1 MQKSFTPD
9 FLTKRTVKNR
19 GELPQFFIENDH
31 PPIIDP
37 AQFQLV
43 QEMIAEKSERRRGS
57 SIFTAKIRCGACG
70 SWYGSNVWHSN
81 DQYRRVIWQ
90 CYSKYENEERC
101 ETPHLM
107 EEQIREAFIR
117 AMNKVVDGKEFYLTE
132 LRTIAEM
139 LSDTSALEAAK
150 RSVVVQVA
158 AAADAIN
165 EAVSEN
171 ARIAQDQNEFRKRY
185 DALVGAY
192 REAEV
197 CQRAVEDQIEE
208 RKARK
213 EKIERFIRQVEAM
226 NGVVGEFSPAL
237 WASMVESVTVGKE
250 GQMVFLLTCGTEVE
264 VTVQVGMEV
273 WGGARCSSRF
283 FQFALGYLRCVI
295 PAFEES
301 CLFLCGWFF
310 IGTPCFFQ
318 KNEV

>member
-1 MQKSFTPD
+1 VKSILQNEKYAGSALLQKSFTPD

-43 QEMIAEKSERRRGS
+43 QELIAEQRERRRGS

-70 SWYGSNVWHSN
+70 SWYGSKVWHST

-90 CYSKYENEERC
+90 CNSKYENEERC
-101 ETPHLM
+101 ETPHLT
-107 EEQIREAFIR
+107 EEQIRETFIR
-117 AMNKVVDGKEFYLTE
+117 AMNKVVDGKEFYLSE
-132 LRTIAEM
+132 LREIAEM
-139 LSDTSALEAAK
+139 LSDTSALEAEK
-150 RSVVVQVA
+150 RSVEVQVA

-171 ARIAQDQNEFRKRY
+171 ARVAQDQNEFRKRY

-192 REAEV
+192 REAEAR
-197 CQRAVEDQIEE
+197 QRAVEDQIEE
-208 RKARK
+208 RKARR
-213 EKIERFIRQVEAM
+213 ERIERFIRQVEAM

-250 GQMVFLLTCGTEVE
+250 GQMTFLLTCGMEVE
-264 VTVQVGMEV
+264 VTVQ
-273 WGGARCSSRF
+273 R
-283 FQFALGYLRCVI
+283 
-295 PAFEES
+295 
-301 CLFLCGWFF
+301 
-310 IGTPCFFQ
+310 
-318 KNEV
+318 